1 MGASTYTSTLKPITV
16 MGNKR
21 VHKVKYVIS
30 SYGTDGV
37 PLTRAQ
43 TGMGVIDAIVG
54 VTIRTIV
61 ANGPVAAVWDETN
74 KLIKFLKASNS
85 GVDATTAFNADVVV
99 MGS

>member
-37 PLTRAQ
+37 PLDQAR
-43 TGMGVIDAIVG
+43 TGMGVIDAVLGI
-54 VTIRTIV
+54 TLRTV
-61 ANGPVAAVWDETN
+61 VSNGPVCGVWDETN
-74 KLIKFLKASNS
+74 SVVKFHKASNS
-85 GVDATTAFNADVVV
+85 DSNAGTAFDADVVV